1 MKCLWV
7 NNKSYYNFICL
18 VLRNLLK
25 SNLQSAS
32 ALSWILGWI
41 LVGVAKR
48 ILWIIPDLSRLLS
61 PSLCELLQHRQRH
74 YYLNQQPPWI
84 SSSHQFVEVQ
94 EFYFHVKRAFNSKWS
109 VLAIVCV
116 TGSFKII
123 LYFPHTI
130 ECINLR
136 KSSSHIFNCDTISA

>member
-1 MKCLWV
+1 MNKRSMQESHSHAWSAYVV
-7 NNKSYYNFICL
+7 NTKSYYNFLCL
-18 VLRNLLK
+18 VLRSLFK

-32 ALSWILGWI
+32 ALSWLLGWI

-94 EFYFHVKRAFNSKWS
+94 EFKMIS
-109 VLAIVCV
+109 
-116 TGSFKII
+116 SFKII

-130 ECINLR
+130 ECINLTT
-136 KSSSHIFNCDTISA
+136 SSSRIFNYDKISA